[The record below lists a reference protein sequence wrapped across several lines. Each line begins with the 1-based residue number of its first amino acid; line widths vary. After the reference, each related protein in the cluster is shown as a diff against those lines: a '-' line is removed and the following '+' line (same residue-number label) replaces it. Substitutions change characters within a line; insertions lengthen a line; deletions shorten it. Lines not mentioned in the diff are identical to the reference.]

1 MLSFAGSF
9 RAVARRQACKVP
21 AVRAMASA
29 SAQTATVDEN
39 PYSEISD
46 YIHDIAEEQKTIA
59 AGSTGEIVEG
69 GDAVPEPRPSP
80 IGAKGFPTLTGFR
93 TNQFVR
99 PQDFTRDTY
108 AKMGGRSS
116 FTKRALLGPG
126 ASKSRY
132 LDIFHQMNIDPLQES
147 QNSKI
152 MSRFV
157 TSMGKIKGRSET
169 NLTWQNQ
176 RRVGKAIRRAKMM
189 GIIPVLSRRTL
200 LHEGKR

>member
-1 MLSFAGSF
+1 
-9 RAVARRQACKVP
+9 
-21 AVRAMASA
+21 
-29 SAQTATVDEN
+29 
-39 PYSEISD
+39 
-46 YIHDIAEEQKTIA
+46 
-59 AGSTGEIVEG
+59 
-69 GDAVPEPRPSP
+69 
-80 IGAKGFPTLTGFR
+80 
-93 TNQFVR
+93 
-99 PQDFTRDTY
+99 
-108 AKMGGRSS
+108 MGGRSS

-157 TSMGKIKGRSET
+157 TSMSKIKGRSET

>member
-59 AGSTGEIVEG
+59 AGSTGEVVEG
-69 GDAVPEPRPSP
+69 GDTVPEPRRTFTPYCSIPLTSEPCVASP

-93 TNQFVR
+93 TNQVR
-99 PQDFTRDTY
+99 N
-108 AKMGGRSS
+108 ASMEN
-116 FTKRALLGPG
+116 ALG
-126 ASKSRY
+126 AA
-132 LDIFHQMNIDPLQES
+132 
-147 QNSKI
+147 
-152 MSRFV
+152 
-157 TSMGKIKGRSET
+157 
-169 NLTWQNQ
+169 WC
-176 RRVGKAIRRAKMM
+176 
-189 GIIPVLSRRTL
+189 VL
-200 LHEGKR
+200 